1 MKIRRFFEAEE
12 QKDIATERVDEI
24 LKELKEFTSQLEEKS
39 KITDALETEL
49 SNYKNLSDK
58 SNDQIDDSIAALQI
72 IKKNVDDSIDKL
84 DTIITNIQNYNEQG
98 RKYLY
103 TENK

>member
-12 QKDIATERVDEI
+12 QKDIATERVEEI
-24 LKELKEFTSQLEEKS
+24 LKELKEFTSQLEERS
-39 KITDALETEL
+39 KLTDALETEL
-49 SNYKNLSDK
+49 SNYKNLSTK

-84 DTIITNIQNYNEQG
+84 DTVITNIQNYNEEG
-98 RKYLY
+98 RKFLY
-103 TENK
+103 ISK

>member
-12 QKDIATERVDEI
+12 QKDLATERVDEI

-49 SNYKNLSDK
+49 SNYKNLSNK

-84 DTIITNIQNYNEQG
+84 DTVITNIQNYNEEG

>member
-1 MKIRRFFEAEE
+1 MKIKRFFESD
-12 QKDIATERVDEI
+12 QVDISTERITEVMD
-24 LKELKEFTSQLEEKS
+24 ELKDFIANIEDRS
-39 KITDALETEL
+39 KKIDALGTEL
-49 SNYKNLSDK
+49 SNYRNSSTK

-72 IKKNVDDSIDKL
+72 IKKDLDDCVDKL
-84 DTIITNIQNYNEQG
+84 DTVVNNLDSYNTQG